1 MRDAIVHFFAV
12 TAAVVSISSDL
23 ILWWMASRIWKQRL
37 LPTSH
42 YTEVGLRFVVAF
54 TMIAYAAHTQ
64 QQAMII
70 AYISAALA
78 SALLWLSHCHGLVQN
93 KAIGETQRQL
103 IAFAFSILL
112 AMGIVILFL
121 TSTSVGCIVVAAGFA
136 GLNLFSAAMRSVG
149 PQARLQSLDG
159 DEVIHGGRL
168 IAAALWLLYGCV
180 EGDMY
185 VALVHT
191 IILVTSSVVLFA
203 RIANLTLPPKSTS
216 SPSHM
221 WGAEPLYN
229 KSREDDASLWD
240 LLSFAW
246 VKSYATAAADET
258 LTSATLPPP
267 LLGCRTWD
275 LGRKLE
281 AQMKQ
286 ELDIYHLWDSRA
298 LAGDEVS
305 AKWDTS
311 SRGNMRWVGCIS
323 RSPNP
328 TQMMVGIEWTIKP
341 TTHAGLFAPE
351 FHNGTFEGEFL
362 FAEENKGSSHNSSCI
377 PADEV
382 VLLSSADESAPRPQY
397 PSVVRALFTATWSQI
412 WVQAPFRMI
421 ADICMLSSPVV
432 LEAFVK
438 FLKSDDASVVNGVM
452 LAVLIFV
459 IGVIQSSL
467 LHRYYHLSIRCG
479 IAQRNAVLGVL
490 FTKCFS
496 ISPKDLAHPDMGP
509 GRVVNMVSS
518 DAERFND
525 FQQMLLYFWSYPFQ
539 VVCGIALLYRLVGW
553 CAVGSIVALSVSI
566 PLQKKVAQLQH
577 TYRLELVK
585 TSDLRVKLTNE
596 LFGGIRVV
604 KFMGW
609 ELNFL
614 ERLEQRRSQELV
626 FLKKAQY
633 CRILA
638 ALVTAATPT
647 MLVAVVF
654 ILYYL
659 SGNTLTPEV
668 VFPTISVLN
677 ILRIPFIM
685 IPNLFTALIQFS
697 VAATRV
703 TKFLMS
709 DDQSDLAITNIDEYV
724 VDAPSAKDA
733 SIVFENATL
742 CAYLPTKLPAVE
754 RILPREKTLRN
765 VLLPCVPSKAKSFTS
780 TGSYF
785 VMELRPLLK
794 SISLRFPK
802 GKLTVILGPTGSGKS
817 TLLEAVLGQ
826 LYLSEGKIA
835 TADSIGFVPQQP
847 WIMNATV
854 KENIEFFSPADE
866 KRLATA
872 LRTCQLDTDL
882 HMLPGG
888 LDTEIGERGVNLSGG
903 QRARV
908 SMARAVYA
916 RRDVYL
922 LDDPLSA
929 LDAHV
934 GAALLNDCILD
945 TLAYST
951 RVLATHHAHVLPK
964 ADYIIELNLDG
975 SIKFSGTYPE
985 YSGTHPNDDSNAASP
1000 TGRSPTTQI
1009 PSSPKKE
1016 SQTGAKLTSKEE
1028 KASGSVPLATY
1039 IAYFNACGGLLRIL
1053 LVVLVFLATE
1063 FLIVS
1068 NTIWLSLWSVQT
1080 MSLSQTTYLLVYLLV
1095 ITIGIISAPLRY
1107 RVAYDAMR
1115 KGSFQLHA
1123 ALLRSV
1129 IRAPMSFFDTTP
1141 LGRILNRFVQD
1152 IDQADNGLQLSMV
1165 SMLQM
1170 LFSAF
1175 STTLI
1180 MLVSQPGVI
1189 LVILPCFYVYYRLL
1203 VFYNAANREA
1213 RRIGNV
1219 VKSPVFSL
1227 LTEVLNGVKTIC
1239 AFKKGEVIML
1249 EAEKRLDVTY
1259 SAAYLQNLLN
1269 RWLRRNA
1276 QRLVPTPRSSP
1287 SLGNPSTHVILRHDT
1302 ARENLESIRSRYRP
1316 GRQWTSTQ
1324 HGQHVANAIFSIL
1337 NHVDHARLS
1346 TGSHPSDPSVLL
1358 CLLPSPRFLNAAN
1371 REARRIG
1378 NVVKSP
1384 VFSLLTEVLN
1394 GVKTICAFKKGEV
1407 IMLEAE
1413 KRLDVTYSAAYL
1425 QNLLNRWLGLRIELL
1440 GTAIIGTVALGTAL
1454 SKLFSFGT
1462 SNVAVLSLGLTM
1474 STTITTMLNWMV
1486 RQVSAV
1492 ESDMNSIERILYYS
1506 DSIEQE
1512 NLELVPCQ
1520 QTKAALKDTSIVF
1533 KDVDMKYRADL
1544 PLVLQRLSFNVNC
1557 NEKVGVVGRTGSGKS
1572 SLLMTFLRIVEI
1584 CGGSIT
1590 IGGVAASSMSLAQ
1603 LRGLFSMIPQDPIL
1617 FDGTIRSNLDPFG
1630 QHGDADVVE
1639 ALALVGMQEKVFE
1652 DPLGIQRVVLDGGSN
1667 FSVGQRQLLCM
1678 ARAILKKGCEFI
1690 LMDEATA
1697 NIDPDMDARIQSAVK
1712 TAFAT
1717 KTVVTIA
1724 HRIQTIASYDKIIVM
1739 DRGEAV
1745 EIGPPQT
1752 LFLNPTSSFR
1762 ALVDA
1767 QEGTTKEEILGVLD
1781 PTRNRSPKQ

>member
-1 MRDAIVHFFAV
+1 MRDATVHFFGV
-12 TAAVVSISSDL
+12 TAAVVSISTDL
-23 ILWWMASRIWKQRL
+23 ILWWMASRIWTRRL

-54 TMIAYAAHTQ
+54 TMIAYASHTQ
-64 QQAMII
+64 QPAMMI

-78 SALLWLSHCHGLVQN
+78 SALLWFSHCHGLVQN
-93 KAIGETQRQL
+93 KAIGDAQRQL
-103 IAFAFSILL
+103 IAFAFLILL
-112 AMGIVILFL
+112 AMGIVLLFL
-121 TSTSVGCIVVAAGFA
+121 TSTSAGCAVVAAGFA
-136 GLNLFSAAMRSVG
+136 GLNLFSAAMRTVG
-149 PQARLQSLDG
+149 PQARLQILEG
-159 DEVIHGGRL
+159 DEAIHGGRF
-168 IAAALWLLYGCV
+168 IASLLWLLYGCV

-185 VALVHT
+185 VALVHA
-191 IILVTSSVVLFA
+191 IILVTSTVVLFA
-203 RIANLTLPPKSTS
+203 RIANITLPPKSS
-216 SPSHM
+216 ADASHM
-221 WGAEPLYN
+221 WGAEPVYQ
-229 KSREDDASLWD
+229 KCREDDASLWD
-240 LLSFAW
+240 MLSFAW
-246 VKSYATAAADET
+246 VERYANAAADET
-258 LTSATLPPP
+258 LTQDSLPPP
-267 LLGCRTWD
+267 LRGCRTWD

-281 AQMKQ
+281 TQMKQ
-286 ELDIYHLWDSRA
+286 ELDLYHCWDARA
-298 LAGDEVS
+298 VSGDVVS
-305 AKWDTS
+305 AKWDSS

-328 TQMMVGIEWTIKP
+328 TQMMVGVEWTVKP
-341 TTHAGLFAPE
+341 MSHAGLFAPE

-362 FAEENKGSSHNSSCI
+362 FSETNQGSSFNSSCI
-377 PADEV
+377 PVDEV
-382 VLLSSADESAPRPQY
+382 VLLSTLEGETAARPQY

-421 ADICMLSSPVV
+421 ADLCMLSSPVV

-438 FLKSDDASVVNGVM
+438 FLKTDNTSVTNGVI
-452 LAVLIFV
+452 LAFLIFV

-496 ISPKDLAHPDMGP
+496 ISPKDLAHPDMGS

-553 CAVGSIVALSVSI
+553 CAVGSILALSVSI

-577 TYRLELVK
+577 SYRLDLVK

-596 LFGGIRVV
+596 LFSGIRVV

-654 ILYYL
+654 ILYYV
-659 SGNTLTPEV
+659 SGNALTPEV

-709 DDQSDLAITNIDEYV
+709 DDHCDSAITSIDTYA
-724 VDAPSAKDA
+724 VDVPAAKESA
-733 SIVFENATL
+733 IVFEGATL
-742 CAYLPTKLPAVE
+742 CAYLPKKLPTVE
-754 RILPREKTLRN
+754 RILPREQSLRST
-765 VLLPCVPSKAKSFTS
+765 LLPCMPTKPKPFASS
-780 TGSYF
+780 GNYF
-785 VMELRPLLK
+785 VMELKPLLK
-794 SISLRFPK
+794 NVSLRIPK

-826 LYLSEGKIA
+826 LYLSEGQIVA
-835 TADSIGFVPQQP
+835 AESIGFVPQQP

-872 LRTCQLDTDL
+872 LQTCQLDTDL

-888 LDTEIGERGVNLSGG
+888 LQTEIGERGVNLSGG

-916 RRDVYL
+916 KRDIYL

-945 TLAYST
+945 ALSYST
-951 RVLATHHAHVLPK
+951 RVLATHHVHVLPK
-964 ADYIIELNLDG
+964 ADYIIELNIDG
-975 SIKFSGTYPE
+975 SVKFSGTYAE
-985 YSGTHPNDDSNAASP
+985 YSGTHPDENSTP
-1000 TGRSPTTQI
+1000 LTPVVRSPTTGI
-1009 PSSPKKE
+1009 PSSPKTTAP
-1016 SQTGAKLTSKEE
+1016 SGGKLTTTEE

-1039 IAYFNACGGLLRIL
+1039 IAYFNACGGSLRIL
-1053 LVVLVFLATE
+1053 FVVAVFFATE

-1068 NTIWLSLWSVQT
+1068 NTVWLSLWSVQT

-1115 KGSFQLHA
+1115 KGSSQLHS

-1129 IRAPMSFFDTTP
+1129 VRAPMSFFDTTP

-1170 LFSAF
+1170 LFSTL

-1180 MLVSQPGVI
+1180 MLISQPGVI
-1189 LVILPCFYVYYRLL
+1189 FVIIPCFYVYYRLL

-1249 EAEKRLDVTY
+1249 EAER
-1259 SAAYLQNLLN
+1259 
-1269 RWLRRNA
+1269 
-1276 QRLVPTPRSSP
+1276 
-1287 SLGNPSTHVILRHDT
+1287 
-1302 ARENLESIRSRYRP
+1302 
-1316 GRQWTSTQ
+1316 
-1324 HGQHVANAIFSIL
+1324 
-1337 NHVDHARLS
+1337 
-1346 TGSHPSDPSVLL
+1346 
-1358 CLLPSPRFLNAAN
+1358 
-1371 REARRIG
+1371 
-1378 NVVKSP
+1378 
-1384 VFSLLTEVLN
+1384 
-1394 GVKTICAFKKGEV
+1394 
-1407 IMLEAE
+1407 
-1413 KRLDVTYSAAYL
+1413 RLDVTYSAAYL

-1474 STTITTMLNWMV
+1474 STTITTMMNWMV

-1492 ESDMNSIERILYYS
+1492 ESDMNSVERILYYS
-1506 DSIEQE
+1506 NSIEQE
-1512 NLELVPCQ
+1512 SLDLVPCQ
-1520 QTKAALKDTSIVF
+1520 QSKAALKDTSIVF
-1533 KDVDMKYRADL
+1533 KDVDMRYRADL
-1544 PLVLQRLSFNVNC
+1544 PLVLQRLSFAVSGS
-1557 NEKVGVVGRTGSGKS
+1557 EKVGIVGRTGSGKS
-1572 SLLMTFLRIVEI
+1572 SLLMTFLRIVET
-1584 CGGSIT
+1584 CGGSIA
-1590 IGGVAASSMSLAQ
+1590 IGGVPASSMSLAQ

-1630 QHGDADVVE
+1630 QLSDLDVTE
-1639 ALALVGMQEKVFE
+1639 ALSLVGMRDKVLE
-1652 DPLGIQRVVLDGGSN
+1652 DSLGINRVVLDGGSN

-1697 NIDPDMDARIQSAVK
+1697 NIDPEMDARIQCAVK
-1712 TAFAT
+1712 TAFAN

-1739 DRGEAV
+1739 DQGKAV
-1745 EIGPPQT
+1745 EIGDPQT

-1767 QEGTTKEEILGVLD
+1767 QEGAAKEEILGLLD
-1781 PTRNRSPKQ
+1781 PSRKG

>member
-1 MRDAIVHFFAV
+1 MHEEFAHFLGL
-12 TAAVVSISSDL
+12 TAAVVSISADL
-23 ILWWMASRIWKQRL
+23 ILWWMASRIWKHRS
-37 LPTSH
+37 LPATH

-54 TMIAYAAHTQ
+54 TMIAYASQNQ
-64 QQAMII
+64 QQAMTI
-70 AYISAALA
+70 AYISAAFA
-78 SALLWLSHCHGLVQN
+78 SALLWVSHCHGMAKN
-93 KAIGETQRQL
+93 KVVSGPQRQL
-103 IAFAFSILL
+103 IAFAFFILV
-112 AMGIVILFL
+112 AMSSVLLFL
-121 TSTSVGCIVVAAGFA
+121 TATSLGCAMVATVFA
-136 GLNLFSAAMRSVG
+136 ALNLFSATMRSVG
-149 PQARLQSLDG
+149 PKARLNMIVG
-159 DEVIHGGRL
+159 DEVIHGGRV
-168 IAAALWLLYGCV
+168 IAALLWLLYACII
-180 EGDMY
+180 GDMY
-185 VALVHT
+185 VALIH
-191 IILVTSSVVLFA
+191 IIIVVTSSVVLLA
-203 RIANLTLPPKSTS
+203 RFANLTLPPKA
-216 SPSHM
+216 PDVASHI
-221 WGAEPLYN
+221 WGAEPLYQ

-240 LLSFAW
+240 LLSFSW
-246 VKSYATAAADET
+246 VHSYAIDAAEEKLTANN
-258 LTSATLPPP
+258 LPPP
-267 LLGCRTWD
+267 LQGSRTWD

-286 ELDIYHLWDSRA
+286 ELDTYHLWDGRVVA
-298 LAGDEVS
+298 REDVS
-305 AKWDTS
+305 AKWDPA
-311 SRGNMRWVGCIS
+311 SRGIMRWVGCIS
-323 RSPNP
+323 RSPTP
-328 TQMMVGIEWTIKP
+328 TQMMVGIEWSIKP
-341 TTHAGLFAPE
+341 ASHPGLFAPE
-351 FHNGTFEGEFL
+351 FHNGTFEGEYL
-362 FAEENKGSSHNSSCI
+362 FSDESGKSNSSCI
-377 PADEV
+377 PVEEV
-382 VLLSSADESAPRPQY
+382 TLLSATSTDDTRYPQY

-438 FLKSDDASVVNGVM
+438 FLKADNASVTRGVL
-452 LAVLIFV
+452 LACLIFV
-459 IGVIQSSL
+459 IGVVQSSL

-479 IAQRNAVLGVL
+479 IAQRNAVLGAL
-490 FTKCFS
+490 FAKCFS

-525 FQQMLLYFWSYPFQ
+525 FQQLLLYFWSYPFQ

-553 CAVGSIVALSVSI
+553 CAIGSIVALSISI
-566 PLQKKVAQLQH
+566 PLQRKVAELQH
-577 TYRLELVK
+577 KYRLELVK
-585 TSDLRVKLTNE
+585 TSDQRVKLTNE

-614 ERLEQRRSQELV
+614 ERLEQRRAQELV

-685 IPNLFTALIQFS
+685 IPNIFTALIQFS

-703 TKFLMS
+703 TKFLVSEDKS
-709 DDQSDLAITNIDEYV
+709 DSSV
-724 VDAPSAKDA
+724 VDIDSYAAKDA
-733 SIVFENATL
+733 SAIVFDNATL
-742 CAYLPTKLPAVE
+742 CAYLPSKLPKVE
-754 RILPREKTLRN
+754 RLLPAEATLRN
-765 VLLPCVPSKAKSFTS
+765 TILPCIPKKLKTFSS
-780 TGSYF
+780 TGNYF
-785 VMELRPLLK
+785 VMELKPLLK
-794 SISLRFPK
+794 NITIRFPK
-802 GKLTVILGPTGSGKS
+802 GKLSVILGPTGSGKS

-826 LYLSEGKIA
+826 LYLAEGQIA
-835 TADSIGFVPQQP
+835 ASDSIGFVPQQP

-854 KENIEFFSPADE
+854 QENIEFFSTRDE
-866 KRLATA
+866 SRLQMA

-882 HMLPGG
+882 HTLPAG
-888 LDTEIGERGVNLSGG
+888 LETEIGERGVNLSGG

-916 RRDVYL
+916 QRDIYL

-934 GAALLNDCILD
+934 GAALLNDCILG
-945 TLAYST
+945 TLANST
-951 RVLATHHAHVLPK
+951 RVLATHHVHVLPK
-964 ADYIIELNLDG
+964 ADHIIELNLDG
-975 SIKFSGTYPE
+975 SIKFCGTYAE
-985 YSGTHPNDDSNAASP
+985 YSGTHPKEECASSP
-1000 TGRSPTTQI
+1000 TDSTPSNDNGDIPALKNTQ
-1009 PSSPKKE
+1009 
-1016 SQTGAKLTSKEE
+1016 QGAKIISKEE
-1028 KASGSVPLATY
+1028 KASGSVPLTTY
-1039 IAYFNACGGLLRIL
+1039 LAYFNACGGLVRML
-1053 LVVLVFLATE
+1053 LIVFVFVATE
-1063 FLIVS
+1063 VLIVS
-1068 NTIWLSLWSVQT
+1068 NTIWLSLWSVQA

-1095 ITIGIISAPLRY
+1095 ITIGIVSAPLRY

-1152 IDQADNGLQLSMV
+1152 IDLADNGLQLSMV

-1170 LFSAF
+1170 LFSAL
-1175 STTLI
+1175 STTMI
-1180 MLVSQPGVI
+1180 MLSSQPAVV
-1189 LVILPCFYVYYRLL
+1189 LVIIPCFYVYYRLL

-1239 AFKKGEVIML
+1239 AFGKGE
-1249 EAEKRLDVTY
+1249 T
-1259 SAAYLQNLLN
+1259 
-1269 RWLRRNA
+1269 
-1276 QRLVPTPRSSP
+1276 
-1287 SLGNPSTHVILRHDT
+1287 
-1302 ARENLESIRSRYRP
+1302 
-1316 GRQWTSTQ
+1316 
-1324 HGQHVANAIFSIL
+1324 
-1337 NHVDHARLS
+1337 
-1346 TGSHPSDPSVLL
+1346 
-1358 CLLPSPRFLNAAN
+1358 
-1371 REARRIG
+1371 
-1378 NVVKSP
+1378 
-1384 VFSLLTEVLN
+1384 
-1394 GVKTICAFKKGEV
+1394 

-1454 SKLFSFGT
+1454 SKLFNFGT
-1462 SNVAVLSLGLTM
+1462 TNVAVLSLGLTM

-1492 ESDMNSIERILYYS
+1492 ESDMNSIERILFYS
-1506 DSIEQE
+1506 EAIEQE
-1512 NLELVPCQ
+1512 ELDLVPCT
-1520 QTKAALKDTSIVF
+1520 QTKSELKDSSIVF
-1533 KDVDMKYRADL
+1533 ENVNMRYRPDL
-1544 PLVLQRLSFNVNC
+1544 PLVLQHLSFSVRGG
-1557 NEKVGVVGRTGSGKS
+1557 EKVGIVGRTGSGKS

-1584 CGGSIT
+1584 CGGRIVV
-1590 IGGVAASSMSLAQ
+1590 GGVPTSSMSLSQ

-1630 QHGDADVVE
+1630 QHSDASVDE
-1639 ALALVGMQEKVFE
+1639 ALSLVGMRTKIFD

-1678 ARAILKKGCEFI
+1678 ARAILKKGCEYI

-1697 NIDPDMDARIQSAVK
+1697 NIDPEMDARIQVAIK
-1712 TAFAT
+1712 TAFVN

-1724 HRIQTIASYDKIIVM
+1724 HRILTIASYDKIIVM
-1739 DRGEAV
+1739 DHGKAV
-1745 EIGPPQT
+1745 EIGTPRS
-1752 LFLNPTSSFR
+1752 LFEEPTSHFR

-1767 QEGTTKEEILGVLD
+1767 QDGPAKEEILQVLEARD
-1781 PTRNRSPKQ
+1781 AK

>member
-1 MRDAIVHFFAV
+1 MRDALAHFFAV

-23 ILWWMASRIWKQRL
+23 ILWWMASGIWKNRQ

-42 YTEVGLRFVVAF
+42 YTEIGLRFVVAF
-54 TMIAYAAHTQ
+54 TMIAYASHTQ

-70 AYISAALA
+70 ACISAALA
-78 SALLWLSHCHGLVQN
+78 SALLWLSHCRRLVQS
-93 KAIGETQRQL
+93 KSIGETQCHV

-112 AMGIVILFL
+112 VMCIVMFFMKCTI
-121 TSTSVGCIVVAAGFA
+121 VGCIVVAAGFA
-136 GLNLFSAAMRSVG
+136 VLSLISAAMRSIG
-149 PQARLQSLDG
+149 PQPPSQSLDG

-168 IAAALWLLYGCV
+168 IAAVLWLLYSCV
-180 EGDMY
+180 EGDIC
-185 VALVHT
+185 VAVVYT
-191 IILVTSSVVLFA
+191 IILMASAVALFA
-203 RIANLTLPPKSTS
+203 RIANLTLPPKATT

-221 WGAEPLYN
+221 WGAEPLYHM
-229 KSREDDASLWD
+229 SREDDASLWD
-240 LLSFAW
+240 LQSFAW
-246 VKSYATAAADET
+246 VESYATAAADET
-258 LTSATLPPP
+258 LTPTTLPPP
-267 LLGCRTWD
+267 LLGSRTWD

-286 ELDIYHLWDSRA
+286 ELDMYHLWDSRA
-298 LAGDEVS
+298 LAGDDVS
-305 AKWDTS
+305 AKWDAT

-362 FAEENKGSSHNSSCI
+362 FAEENKGSSYNSSCI

-382 VLLSSADESAPRPQY
+382 VLLCSAADESNARPQY

-412 WVQAPFRMI
+412 WVQAPFRVT
-421 ADICMLSSPVV
+421 ADICMLSSPIV

-438 FLKSDDASVVNGVM
+438 FLNSDDPCVTNGVM
-452 LAVLIFV
+452 LSVLIFV
-459 IGVIQSSL
+459 LGVIQSSL

-490 FTKCFS
+490 FAKCFS
-496 ISPKDLAHPDMGP
+496 ISPKYLAHPDMGP

-539 VVCGIALLYRLVGW
+539 IVCGIALLYRLVGW

-566 PLQKKVAQLQH
+566 PLQRKVAQLQH
-577 TYRLELVK
+577 KYRLELVK

-626 FLKKAQY
+626 FLKKSHD

-638 ALVTAATPT
+638 ALVTAATPA

-677 ILRIPFIM
+677 ILRIPFMM

-709 DDQSDLAITNIDEYV
+709 EDQSDLAITNIDEYIADV
-724 VDAPSAKDA
+724 PSAKGA
-733 SIVFENATL
+733 SIVFDNATL
-742 CAYLPTKLPAVE
+742 CAYLPTKLPAAE
-754 RILPREKTLRN
+754 RTLPREKTLRN
-765 VLLPCVPSKAKSFTS
+765 VLLPCAPSKPKCFTPS
-780 TGSYF
+780 GSYF
-785 VMELRPLLK
+785 VMELRALLK
-794 SISLRFPK
+794 NVSVRFPK

-826 LYLSEGKIA
+826 LYLSEGQIA
-835 TADSIGFVPQQP
+835 AADSIGFVPQQP

-854 KENIEFFSPADE
+854 KENIEFFSPVDE
-866 KRLATA
+866 KRLTTV
-872 LRTCQLDTDL
+872 LRTCQLDTDVQ
-882 HMLPGG
+882 MLPGG
-888 LDTEIGERGVNLSGG
+888 LETEIGERGVNLSGG

-934 GAALLNDCILD
+934 GAALLSDCILG

-951 RVLATHHAHVLPK
+951 RILATHHAHVLPK

-985 YSGTHPNDDSNAASP
+985 YSGVHPNDDINAATP
-1000 TGRSPTTQI
+1000 TGRSHATQI
-1009 PSSPKKE
+1009 PFSPKE
-1016 SQTGAKLTSKEE
+1016 ELQQVCAKLTSKEE

-1039 IAYFNACGGLLRIL
+1039 IAYFNACGGLLRML
-1053 LVVLVFLATE
+1053 LVVLVFFATE
-1063 FLIVS
+1063 FLLVS

-1080 MSLSQTTYLLVYLLV
+1080 MSLSQITYLLVYLLV

-1115 KGSFQLHA
+1115 TGSFQLHA
-1123 ALLRSV
+1123 GLLRSV

-1152 IDQADNGLQLSMV
+1152 IDQADNGLQLSIV

-1170 LFSAF
+1170 LFSAL

-1203 VFYNAANREA
+1203 IFYNAANREA

-1219 VKSPVFSL
+1219 VNSPVTSL
-1227 LTEVLNGVKTIC
+1227 LTEVLHGVKTIC
-1239 AFKKGEVIML
+1239 AFKKGDVIML
-1249 EAEKRLDVTY
+1249 EATKRLDVTY
-1259 SAAYLQNLLN
+1259 SAAYLQN
-1269 RWLRRNA
+1269 
-1276 QRLVPTPRSSP
+1276 V
-1287 SLGNPSTHVILRHDT
+1287 
-1302 ARENLESIRSRYRP
+1302 
-1316 GRQWTSTQ
+1316 
-1324 HGQHVANAIFSIL
+1324 
-1337 NHVDHARLS
+1337 
-1346 TGSHPSDPSVLL
+1346 
-1358 CLLPSPRFLNAAN
+1358 
-1371 REARRIG
+1371 
-1378 NVVKSP
+1378 
-1384 VFSLLTEVLN
+1384 
-1394 GVKTICAFKKGEV
+1394 
-1407 IMLEAE
+1407 
-1413 KRLDVTYSAAYL
+1413 
-1425 QNLLNRWLGLRIELL
+1425 LNRWLGLRIELI
-1440 GTAIIGTVALGTAL
+1440 GTAIIGAVALGTAL
-1454 SKLFSFGT
+1454 SKVFSFGT
-1462 SNVAVLSLGLTM
+1462 PNIAVLSLGLTT
-1474 STTITTMLNWMV
+1474 STTITTMLNWIV

-1512 NLELVPCQ
+1512 NLELAPCQ
-1520 QTKAALKDTSIVF
+1520 QTKAVLKDTSMVF
-1533 KDVDMKYRADL
+1533 KDVDMKYREDL
-1544 PLVLQRLSFNVNC
+1544 PLVLQRLSFTVNC

-1639 ALALVGMQEKVFE
+1639 ALVLVGMQEKVFE

-1724 HRIQTIASYDKIIVM
+1724 HRIQTMTAYDKVIVM
-1739 DRGEAV
+1739 DHGEAV
-1745 EIGPPQT
+1745 EIGSPQT
-1752 LFLNPTSSFR
+1752 LFLNRTSRFR
-1762 ALVDA
+1762 ALVEA
-1767 QEGTTKEEILGVLD
+1767 QEGTAKEEVIGVLD
-1781 PTRNRSPKQ
+1781 PTHNQSQQ